1 MIVKNLMML
10 MVLKILK
17 KKEMK
22 RKECVNYVIVFD
34 KDFNVIDDIILI
46 MCYVCLYFL
55 LFMWRVICV

>member
-10 MVLKILK
+10 MVLKIL

-34 KDFNVIDDIILI
+34 KDLNVIDDIILI